1 VARPVNDMVNRS
13 PPRLDRVFR
22 ALADP
27 TRRQILTRV
36 ARADCT
42 VAELARPFA
51 ISAPAVSR
59 HLKILE
65 DAGILQRERAGKY
78 HRFRLNPRPLTD
90 VRATL
95 EQLTSFWL
103 ERLDYLEAYLGKHG
117 TTGKGK
123 ADG

>member
-1 VARPVNDMVNRS
+1 MARPVNDMVNRS

-103 ERLDYLEAYLGKHG
+103 ERLDYLEAYLAKRSRTG
-117 TTGKGK
+117 TGK

>member
-1 VARPVNDMVNRS
+1 MVNRS
-13 PPRLDRVFR
+13 SPRLDRVFR

-27 TRRQILTRV
+27 TRRQILSRV

-42 VAELARPFA
+42 VTELARPFA

-65 DAGILQRERAGKY
+65 DAGILQRKRAGKY

-95 EQLTSFWL
+95 EQLTRFWL
-103 ERLDYLEAYLGKHG
+103 ERLNYLEAYLGKHSNTG
-117 TTGKGK
+117 TGK

>member
-1 VARPVNDMVNRS
+1 MVNRS
-13 PPRLDRVFR
+13 SGRLDRVFR

-27 TRRQILTRV
+27 TRRELLTRI
-36 ARADCT
+36 ARVDCT

-65 DAGILQRERAGKY
+65 GAGILQRERAGKY

-95 EQLTSFWL
+95 AQLTGFWL
-103 ERLDYLEAYLGKHG
+103 QRLDYLEAYLAKESGKNP
-117 TTGKGK
+117 GKS
-123 ADG
+123 DG